1 MKEKAKY
8 TEAFRKQALEK
19 VYTRGSRSVKAVAEE
34 LNMNPWTL
42 KNWMKSSKDQSTTKH
57 GASSKRPKDWSPA
70 ERLELLMESHG
81 LDEEALNAFCR
92 EKGIFRHHLQQWRAA
107 FEAGT
112 SSVSPV
118 KPAALRELKDANKAL
133 MRELTRK
140 EKALAE
146 AAALLVLQK
155 KYQALWEDKDE

>member
-1 MKEKAKY
+1 MKERTNY

-19 VYTRGSRSVKAVAEE
+19 VYTRGRRSVKAVAEE

-42 KNWMKSSKDQSTTKH
+42 KNWMKSSKDQSTTQH
-57 GASSKRPKDWSPA
+57 GATPKRPKDWSPA

-112 SSVSPV
+112 SLVSPV
-118 KPAALRELKDANKAL
+118 KPAALRELKEANKAL
-133 MRELTRK
+133 VRELTRK

-155 KYQALWEDKDE
+155 KYQALWEEKDE

>member
-19 VYTRGSRSVKAVAEE
+19 VYNRGSRSVKAVAEE

-57 GASSKRPKDWSPA
+57 GAGTRRPKDWSPA
-70 ERLELLMESHG
+70 DRLELLMESHG
-81 LDEEALNAFCR
+81 LDEAAQNAFCR

-112 SSVSPV
+112 SSLSPV
-118 KPAALRELKDANKAL
+118 RSSELRDLKEANKAL
-133 MRELTRK
+133 VRELTRK

-155 KYQALWEDKDE
+155 KYQALWEEKDE